1 MFDQRSPASLVFQ
14 DAVENALRNRTSGAS
29 TPKLPMTS
37 MTCGPAASWTI
48 SPVFPPSNLTS
59 FMMFSAIACAFA
71 ATIMIDGTGELR
83 FLPSNPNI
91 PGPAD
96 VFGNRVGGERCHRQC
111 EDRTRSGA
119 DRQRLD
125 DDFPHTNDENE
136 HGHDPRRAPKAE
148 PSCHSQ

>member
-14 DAVENALRNRTSGAS
+14 DAVENAQRNRIVRRKHTQTADDVDDV
-29 TPKLPMTS
+29 
-37 MTCGPAASWTI
+37 WTGGELDL
-48 SPVFPPSNLTS
+48 PPSNLTS
-59 FMMFSAIACAFA
+59 FMMFSTIAYAIA

-96 VFGNRVGGERCHRQC
+96 VFGNRVGRERCHRQC

-125 DDFPHTNDENE
+125 DDFPHTNK
-136 HGHDPRRAPKAE
+136 R
-148 PSCHSQ
+148 